1 METTDTLLQEA
12 HKTIQNLTTEIQL
25 LNEKVNY
32 LTNKL
37 YGRSKE
43 TLFEEANGQLN
54 LFSEE
59 EISEHVP
66 EAATTIIPVK
76 GHQRVVGT
84 KADKMKH
91 FPTTEKDHLLPSEE
105 QFCEHCGSQMKDI
118 GRTKVR
124 EEIRFHQAM
133 LDCLTHYQHTYCCK
147 SCEREG
153 LSSFK
158 KAIVPKPLISNSLGS
173 NSLVAETIRM
183 KFGQKVP
190 AYRQESYWKQTH
202 GLDISRDNITNWHI
216 KAVQNALDLLANRF
230 RVYLNQEDILH
241 SDETSYRVIESSKTA
256 TYYWQSC
263 TGKNSRH
270 PIVFYHHDEIR
281 SGEVA
286 KQFSRAL
293 PAIYIVMV
301 MLDTTR

>member
-1 METTDTLLQEA
+1 METTDTLLQLLQEA
-12 HKTIQNLTTEIQL
+12 HKTNQAQQQTIQNLTTEIQL

-37 YGRSKE
+37 FGRSKE
-43 TLFEEANGQLN
+43 TLFEETNGQLN
-54 LFSEE
+54 LFSDE
-59 EISEHVP
+59 EISVSVP
-66 EAATTIIPVK
+66 EAAATIIPVK

-84 KADKMKH
+84 KADKIKH
-91 FPTTEKDHLLPSEE
+91 LPITEKEHLLPLEE

-147 SCEREG
+147 SCEKEG

-190 AYRQESYWKQTH
+190 AYRQENYWKQTH
-202 GLDISRDNITNWHI
+202 GLDISRD
-216 KAVQNALDLLANRF
+216 
-230 RVYLNQEDILH
+230 
-241 SDETSYRVIESSKTA
+241 
-256 TYYWQSC
+256 
-263 TGKNSRH
+263 
-270 PIVFYHHDEIR
+270 
-281 SGEVA
+281 
-286 KQFSRAL
+286 
-293 PAIYIVMV
+293 
-301 MLDTTR
+301 